1 MMFNPRSSFRAG
13 LASATASVKSV
24 MYGAPLLCVLLI
36 VGCAATK
43 HGSDASAAS
52 APAGTAGA
60 TKAAGSAPAVAA
72 TARPLPDVDL
82 TGTLLFEL
90 IAAEVAL
97 QRGENSSAY
106 ATMMKAAQDTAD
118 PRLARRATE
127 IALSMRAAAQA
138 MEAAQL
144 WSKLDGGSAEAEQTV
159 GALFV
164 ANGRYA
170 EAQPILQKQIGADP
184 DPVAAL
190 ARMQHL
196 LARAPDA
203 TRGLALLDALAQPY
217 RSKGPNAHEVRLI
230 LAQGARAAGQTVRAA
245 KEAREALALKPDS
258 EAAAISAAQY
268 TLESK
273 DPDEAAA
280 RTAALELLAKFVRRN
295 PAAADARLVYAR
307 VLVGAGQTDAA
318 RGQFEE
324 LVKRE
329 QRGADALFA
338 LGVLSMQADARDNAR
353 SYFER
358 YLQAI
363 GDGQE
368 HEPDPAYLNLARI
381 AEDEQKYDEA
391 MDWLHKVR
399 SADQQPTARI
409 REAYLLARTGRV
421 DDALKM
427 LGALSSETAED
438 RVNVVMAQGQI
449 LRDAHRYQESYDLLD
464 KALQASTDDLNL
476 LYETAMSAERLDRV
490 DVMEMHLRHLVQLKP
505 DYAHAYN
512 ALGYTF
518 ADRNIRLQEAYELID
533 KALKLAPEDGFILD
547 SMGWVQYRMG
557 NLTAARDYLGRA
569 YRLKPEAD
577 VAAHLGEVLWNQGEK
592 DAARNVFREASRRES
607 DNQTLKETLQ
617 RLDVTP

>member
-1 MMFNPRSSFRAG
+1 MMFNPGTRFKAD
-13 LASATASVKSV
+13 LASATGSVKSF
-24 MYGAPLLCVLLI
+24 MGAGRCALMGGAPLLCVLLI
-36 VGCAATK
+36 VGCAATR
-43 HGSDASAAS
+43 HGAGTGA
-52 APAGTAGA
+52 APA
-60 TKAAGSAPAVAA
+60 AAVAPAARA
-72 TARPLPDVDL
+72 PEAARPLPEVDL
-82 TGTLLFEL
+82 SSTLLFEI
-90 IAAEVAL
+90 IAAEVAV

-106 ATMMKAAQDTAD
+106 ATLMKAAQDTAD

-127 IALSMRAAAQA
+127 IALSMRAAPQA
-138 MEAAQL
+138 MDAALL
-144 WSKLDGGSAEAEQTV
+144 WSKLDGGSAEAQQTV
-159 GALFV
+159 GALLV
-164 ANGRYA
+164 ANGRYN
-170 EAQPILQKQIGADP
+170 EAQAILQPQIAADP

-190 ARMQHL
+190 ARTQHL

-203 TRGLALLDALAQPY
+203 ARGLALLEALAQPY
-217 RSKGPNAHEVRLI
+217 RSKGPNAHDVRLI
-230 LAQGARAAGQTVRAA
+230 LAQGARAAGQTARAA

-280 RTAALELLAKFVRRN
+280 RASALELLAKFVRRN
-295 PAAADARLVYAR
+295 PTAADARLVYAR
-307 VLVGAGQTDAA
+307 VLVGDGQTDAA
-318 RGQFEE
+318 REQFED
-324 LVKRE
+324 LVKRD
-329 QRGADALFA
+329 QRGSDALFA
-338 LGVLSMQADARDNAR
+338 LGVLAMQSDARDQAR

-363 GDGQE
+363 GDSPD

-391 MDWLHKVR
+391 LSWLHKVR

-409 REAYLLARTGRV
+409 RESYILARTGHV
-421 DDALKM
+421 DEALKM
-427 LGALSSETAED
+427 LGALNGDTAED
-438 RVNVVMAQGQI
+438 RLNVVLAQGQI
-449 LRDAHRYQESYDLLD
+449 LREAHRYQESYDLLD
-464 KALQASTDDLNL
+464 KALQASPEDVNL
-476 LYETAMSAERLDRV
+476 LYETAMSAERIDRI
-490 DVMEMHLRHLVQLKP
+490 DVMETHLRHLVQLKP

-512 ALGYTF
+512 ALGYTL

-557 NLTAARDYLGRA
+557 NLNAARDFLGRA

-577 VAAHLGEVLWNQGEK
+577 VAAHLGEVLWSQGDK
-592 DAARNVFREASRRES
+592 DGARNVFREASRKES
-607 DNQTLKETLQ
+607 GNETLKETLQ